1 MPSCRSA
8 LRDLRARAAAAI
20 LLWSVLGGV
29 FVQRIISLEVNVG
42 RVGRPVHSRR
52 AQPEHEACPLI
63 SPVSGSRCRIR
74 RILLL
79 LGLLVGAS
87 SSAVLAD
94 DTADALLQRGLYF
107 SDLYNWRVALPYFTE
122 SRKMFEAAGD
132 KRNAVYARL
141 GAIRAGAEPAP
152 LPKLSYML
160 DQELAANPLLQSD
173 IELRM
178 FCLIVKGDF
187 DGESDTP
194 AMRRDWTEVASLTQ
208 ALGNTKWQHGAQ
220 GQLGFAD
227 FCDGDLPGAQRNVAQ
242 ALIGATKTG
251 DIGGQIFYL
260 STTASG
266 LVLQGMNDQ
275 GNQYA
280 SRAIAI
286 ADANPDVGYPIIA
299 HQARLSAMVQLGQV
313 AAAQEELK
321 KLLARPEAQAS
332 DDQLSGLNSTAAQI
346 ARSQGDMPGAIA
358 YLNEAVRHSEIVGDT
373 HALPDFQSELS
384 DLYRMTGNLSQAE
397 VLARR
402 ASDSAQQAGYIPQIP
417 KLLHV
422 LAQIQVSRKEYEE
435 ADQTYDRAATIQ
447 DVMIGNSDSALGK
460 TALIKGVGDLYE
472 KHFGLIAEH
481 GGDPAKAFTVVERAR
496 GRVMTD
502 LLMSGDKTSPESLA
516 TEKNLAR
523 LRLQL
528 TAAHSDK
535 DIEKLREQIFL
546 AEQFRSVTPE
556 VSILKAR
563 EHQVITGQQLQG
575 SLSNSEALLE
585 YVVDDPVSYCL
596 VITRSSMRIV
606 KLPGKQALSSLVI
619 TYLNKLKGKER
630 ADDEARHLY
639 DLLLGGLPGL
649 QNAKQFI
656 IVRDGQLHLVPFDA
670 LVEPSGRY
678 VVECRTVVYAPSA
691 TSFFL
696 LRTSANRKSSTR
708 GLLAVGGVP
717 YQQSGT
723 KLGDLPSSR
732 DEALNADAALPN
744 PSNTLLLGKEAT
756 ETAFKKSVN
765 HRIIHLAVH
774 AIANGTSP
782 DQAAFI
788 LLSDPQHGEDGSL
801 YPSEIVQLP
810 LNADLVVLSACDTAV
825 GPVEGEEGISTLAR
839 AFLLAGTR
847 TVISTLW
854 TIDDDSTLYLMKV
867 FYAELARKK
876 FGPRKAVPY
885 YWAGLTLEGL
895 APPPIE
901 Q

>member
-1 MPSCRSA
+1 MKSTCGIR
-8 LRDLRARAAAAI
+8 RVI
-20 LLWSVLGGV
+20 LLVAGLLLAAS
-29 FVQRIISLEVNVG
+29 S
-42 RVGRPVHSRR
+42 
-52 AQPEHEACPLI
+52 
-63 SPVSGSRCRIR
+63 SPVS
-74 RILLL
+74 
-79 LGLLVGAS
+79 
-87 SSAVLAD
+87 AD
-94 DTADALLQRGLYF
+94 DAADTQLQRALYF
-107 SDLYNWRVALPYFTE
+107 SDLYNWRAARPYFIQ
-122 SRKMFEAAGD
+122 SQQMFEAAGD
-132 KRNAVYARL
+132 KRNALYARL

-152 LPKLSYML
+152 LLKLSYML

-173 IELRM
+173 KELRM

-194 AMRRDWTEVASLTQ
+194 AMRRDWTEVASLAQ
-208 ALGNTKWQHGAQ
+208 ALGNTKWQYRAQ

-227 FCDGDLPGAQRNVAQ
+227 FFDGDLPGAQRNVAQ

-275 GNQYA
+275 ANEYA

-286 ADANPDVGYPIIA
+286 AEENPDAGYPIIA

-313 AAAQEELK
+313 AAAQEQLK

-346 ARSQGDMPGAIA
+346 ARSQGDIPGAIA
-358 YLNEAVRHSEIVGDT
+358 YLSEALRHSELVGNT
-373 HALPDFQSELS
+373 HAIPQFQSDLS
-384 DLYRMTGNLSQAE
+384 DLYRLTGNLAQAE

-402 ASDSAQQAGYIPQIP
+402 AAESAQALGYMPLIP
-417 KLLHV
+417 KLLNV
-422 LAQIQVSRKEYEE
+422 LAQIQVSRKEYAE

-447 DVMIGNSDSALGK
+447 DVMIGNADSALGK

-481 GGDPAKAFTVVERAR
+481 GGDPTKGFTVVEQAR

-528 TAAHSDK
+528 TEAHSDK
-535 DIEKLREQIFL
+535 DIEKLRDQIFL
-546 AEQFRSVTPE
+546 AEQSRSVTPD

-563 EHQVITGQQLQG
+563 EHQVITSRQLQD
-575 SLSNSEALLE
+575 SLSSSEALLE
-585 YVVDDPVSYCL
+585 YVVDDPSSYCL
-596 VITRSSMRIV
+596 VITRTSIRIV
-606 KLPGKQALSSLVI
+606 KLPAKETLSPLVVA
-619 TYLNKLKGKER
+619 YLDKLKAKER

-639 DLLLGGLPGL
+639 GVLLGALPGL
-649 QNAKQFI
+649 EGAKQFI

-678 VVECRTVVYAPSA
+678 VVESRTVVYAPSA

-696 LRTSANRKSSTR
+696 LRSAAKRKSSAQ
-708 GLLAVGGVP
+708 GVLAVGGVP

-723 KLGDLPSSR
+723 GLGDLPSSR
-732 DEALNADAALPN
+732 DEAVGAAAALPN

-765 HRIIHLAVH
+765 HRVIHLAVH
-774 AIANGTSP
+774 AIANNTSP
-782 DQAAFI
+782 DRAALV

-810 LNADLVVLSACDTAV
+810 LDADLVVLSACDTAV
-825 GPVEGEEGISTLAR
+825 GPIEGEEGISTLAR

-847 TVISTLW
+847 TVVSTLW

-867 FYAELARKK
+867 FYAELARKRSVPEALRVAKRSMLKK
-876 FGPRKAVPY
+876 FGPSKAVPY
-885 YWAGLTLEGL
+885 YWAGITVEGF
-895 APPPIE
+895 APAPTE
-901 Q
+901 

>member
-1 MPSCRSA
+1 
-8 LRDLRARAAAAI
+8 
-20 LLWSVLGGV
+20 
-29 FVQRIISLEVNVG
+29 
-42 RVGRPVHSRR
+42 
-52 AQPEHEACPLI
+52 
-63 SPVSGSRCRIR
+63 
-74 RILLL
+74 
-79 LGLLVGAS
+79 
-87 SSAVLAD
+87 
-94 DTADALLQRGLYF
+94 
-107 SDLYNWRVALPYFTE
+107 
-122 SRKMFEAAGD
+122 
-132 KRNAVYARL
+132 
-141 GAIRAGAEPAP
+141 
-152 LPKLSYML
+152 ML

-173 IELRM
+173 KELRM

-194 AMRRDWTEVASLTQ
+194 AMRRDWTEVASLAQ
-208 ALGNTKWQHGAQ
+208 ALGNTKWQYRAQ
-220 GQLGFAD
+220 GQIGFAD
-227 FCDGDLPGAQRNVAQ
+227 FFDGDLPGAQRNVAQ

-275 GNQYA
+275 ANEYA

-286 ADANPDVGYPIIA
+286 AEANPDAGYPIIA

-346 ARSQGDMPGAIA
+346 ARSQGDIPGAIA
-358 YLNEAVRHSEIVGDT
+358 YLSEALRHSELVGNT
-373 HALPDFQSELS
+373 HAIPQFQSDLS
-384 DLYRMTGNLSQAE
+384 DLYRLTGNLAQAE

-402 ASDSAQQAGYIPQIP
+402 AAESAQALGYMPLIP
-417 KLLHV
+417 KLLNV
-422 LAQIQVSRKEYEE
+422 LAQIQVSRKEYGE

-447 DVMIGNSDSALGK
+447 DVMIGNADSALGK

-481 GGDPAKAFTVVERAR
+481 GGDPTKGFTVVEQAR

-528 TAAHSDK
+528 TEAHSDK
-535 DIEKLREQIFL
+535 DIEKLRDQIFL
-546 AEQFRSVTPE
+546 AEQSRSVTPD

-563 EHQVITGQQLQG
+563 EHQVITSRQLQD
-575 SLSNSEALLE
+575 SLSSSEALLE
-585 YVVDDPVSYCL
+585 YVVDDPSSYCL
-596 VITRSSMRIV
+596 VITRTSIRIV
-606 KLPGKQALSSLVI
+606 KLPAKETLSPLVVA
-619 TYLNKLKGKER
+619 YLDKLKAKER

-639 DLLLGGLPGL
+639 GVLLGALPGL
-649 QNAKQFI
+649 EGAKQFI

-678 VVECRTVVYAPSA
+678 VVESRTVVYAPSA

-696 LRTSANRKSSTR
+696 LRSAAKRKSSAQ
-708 GLLAVGGVP
+708 GVLAVGGVP

-723 KLGDLPSSR
+723 GLGDLPSSR
-732 DEALNADAALPN
+732 DEAVGAAAALPN

-765 HRIIHLAVH
+765 HRVIHLAVH
-774 AIANGTSP
+774 AIANNTSP
-782 DQAAFI
+782 DRAALV

-810 LNADLVVLSACDTAV
+810 LDADLVVLSACDTAV
-825 GPVEGEEGISTLAR
+825 GPIEGEEGISTLAR

-847 TVISTLW
+847 TVVSTLW

-876 FGPRKAVPY
+876 SVPEALRVAKRSMLNKFGPSKAVPY
-885 YWAGLTLEGL
+885 YWAGLTVEGF
-895 APPPIE
+895 APAPTE
-901 Q
+901 

>member
-1 MPSCRSA
+1 VP
-8 LRDLRARAAAAI
+8 
-20 LLWSVLGGV
+20 
-29 FVQRIISLEVNVG
+29 RIISPEVNVG
-42 RVGRPVHSRR
+42 WVGRHFQSRD
-52 AQPEHEACPLI
+52 AQPEREAFPL
-63 SPVSGSRCRIR
+63 VSSVRMSRR
-74 RILLL
+74 RIPRIILS
-79 LGLLVGAS
+79 LGLLVAAS
-87 SSAVLAD
+87 SFAVLAD
-94 DTADALLQRGLYF
+94 DVADTLLQRGLYF
-107 SDLYNWRVALPYFTE
+107 SDLYNWHAARPYFTK
-122 SRKMFEAAGD
+122 SQQMFETAGD
-132 KRNAVYARL
+132 KRNALYARL
-141 GAIRAGAEPAP
+141 GAIRAGADPAP
-152 LPKLSYML
+152 IPELSYRL

-173 IELRM
+173 KELRM

-194 AMRRDWTEVASLTQ
+194 AMRRDWTEVVTLAR
-208 ALGNTKWQHGAQ
+208 ALGNTKWEYRAQ

-227 FCDGDLPGAQRNVAQ
+227 FHDGDLPGAQRNVAQ

-251 DIGGQIFYL
+251 DIGGEIFYL
-260 STTASG
+260 SATAYG
-266 LVLQGMNDQ
+266 LTKQGMNDQ
-275 GNQYA
+275 SIQYA
-280 SRAIAI
+280 DRAIAI
-286 ADANPDVGYPIIA
+286 ADANPDAGYPIVA
-299 HQARLSAMVQLGQV
+299 HQARLLAMVQAGQIG
-313 AAAQEELK
+313 AAQEELK
-321 KLLARPEAQAS
+321 KLLNRPEAQAS
-332 DDQLSGLNSTAAQI
+332 EDQLSELNSTASQI
-346 ARSQGDMPGAIA
+346 ARSQGDLPRAIA
-358 YLNEAVRHSEIVGDT
+358 YLSEALRHAEIIDNKN
-373 HALPDFQSELS
+373 AIPQFQSELS
-384 DLYRMTGNLSQAE
+384 DLYRLSGNLSQAE

-402 ASDSAQQAGYIPQIP
+402 AAESAQALGYIPLIP
-417 KLLHV
+417 KLLNV

-447 DVMIGNSDSALGK
+447 DVMIGNANSSLGK

-481 GGDPAKAFTVVERAR
+481 SGDPIKAFTVVEQAR

-516 TEKNLAR
+516 TEKNIAR

-535 DIEKLREQIFL
+535 DIEKLRDEIFL

-563 EHQVITGQQLQG
+563 EHQVITARQLQD
-575 SLSNSEALLE
+575 SLSISEALLE
-585 YVVDDPVSYCL
+585 YVVDDPASYCL
-596 VITRSSMRIV
+596 VITRTSMRIV
-606 KLPGKQALSSLVI
+606 QLPGKQALSSLVI

-630 ADDEARHLY
+630 TDDARHLY
-639 DLLLGGLPGL
+639 DVLLGGLPGL
-649 QNAKQFI
+649 QGAKQFI

-678 VVECRTVVYAPSA
+678 VVESRTVVYVPSA

-696 LRTSANRKSSTR
+696 LRTAANRKSSAR

-723 KLGDLPSSR
+723 KLGDLPSSS
-732 DEALNADAALPN
+732 DEALNAVAALPN
-744 PSNTLLLGKEAT
+744 PSNTLLLGNEAT
-756 ETAFKKSVN
+756 ETAFKQSVN
-765 HRIIHLAVH
+765 RRIIHLAVH
-774 AIANGTSP
+774 AIANNSSP
-782 DQAAFI
+782 DRAALI

-810 LNADLVVLSACDTAV
+810 LDADLVVLSACDTAV

-839 AFLLAGTR
+839 AFLLAGAR
-847 TVISTLW
+847 TVVSTLW

-876 FGPRKAVPY
+876 SAPEALRVAKRNMLKKFGPRKAIPY
-885 YWAGLTLEGL
+885 YWAGLSLEGL

>member
-1 MPSCRSA
+1 
-8 LRDLRARAAAAI
+8 
-20 LLWSVLGGV
+20 
-29 FVQRIISLEVNVG
+29 VQTTISLEVNAGWVEQ
-42 RVGRPVHSRR
+42 PVHSRR
-52 AQPEHEACPLI
+52 TQPEDEAFPLT
-63 SPVSGSRCRIR
+63 SSVDVSRRRIL

-87 SSAVLAD
+87 SSAAVAD
-94 DTADALLQRGLYF
+94 DTADTLLQRGLYF
-107 SDLYNWRVALPYFTE
+107 SDLYNWRAARPYFTK
-122 SRKMFEAAGD
+122 SQQLFEAAGD
-132 KRNAVYARL
+132 KRNALYARL

-173 IELRM
+173 KELRM

-194 AMRRDWTEVASLTQ
+194 AMRRDWTEVASLAQ
-208 ALGNTKWQHGAQ
+208 ALGGTQWQYRAQ

-227 FCDGDLPGAQRNVAQ
+227 FYDGDLPGAQRNVAQ

-275 GNQYA
+275 ATQYA
-280 SRAIAI
+280 DRAIAI
-286 ADANPDVGYPIIA
+286 ADANPDAGYPIIA
-299 HQARLSAMVQLGQV
+299 HQARLSAMIQIGQV

-384 DLYRMTGNLSQAE
+384 DLYRLTGNPSQAE
-397 VLARR
+397 MLARR
-402 ASDSAQQAGYIPQIP
+402 AAESAQAGGYIPQIP
-417 KLLHV
+417 KLLNV
-422 LAQIQVSRKEYEE
+422 LAQIQVSREEYAE
-435 ADQTYDRAATIQ
+435 ANQTYDRAATIQ
-447 DVMIGNSDSALGK
+447 DVMIGNADSALGK

-472 KHFGLIAEH
+472 KHFSLIAEH
-481 GGDPAKAFTVVERAR
+481 GGDPAKAFTVVEQAR

-528 TAAHSDK
+528 TEAHSDK
-535 DIEKLREQIFL
+535 DIEKLRDQVFL

-563 EHQVITGQQLQG
+563 EHQVVTGRQLQS

-585 YVVDDPVSYCL
+585 YVVDDPASYCL
-596 VITRSSMRIV
+596 VITRASMRIV
-606 KLPGKQALSSLVI
+606 KLPGKGKLSSLVI

-639 DLLLGGLPGL
+639 DVLLGGLPGL

-670 LVEPSGRY
+670 LVEPPGRY
-678 VVECRTVVYAPSA
+678 VVESRTVVYAPSA

-696 LRTSANRKSSTR
+696 LRTAANRKSSAR

-717 YQQSGT
+717 YQQTGT

-732 DEALNADAALPN
+732 DEALDAAAALPN
-744 PSNTLLLGKEAT
+744 PSNTLLLGNEAT
-756 ETAFKKSVN
+756 ETAFKQSVN
-765 HRIIHLAVH
+765 RRIIHLAVH
-774 AIANGTSP
+774 AIANNTSP
-782 DQAAFI
+782 DRAALV

-810 LNADLVVLSACDTAV
+810 LDADLVVLSACDTAV
-825 GPVEGEEGISTLAR
+825 GPIEGEEGISTLAR
-839 AFLLAGTR
+839 AFLLAGAR
-847 TVISTLW
+847 TVVSTLW
-854 TIDDDSTLYLMKV
+854 TINDDSTLYLMKV
-867 FYAELARKK
+867 FYGELARKKSAPEALRVAKKSMLKK

-885 YWAGLTLEGL
+885 YWAGLTVEGL
-895 APPPIE
+895 APPPIG

>member
-1 MPSCRSA
+1 MG
-8 LRDLRARAAAAI
+8 
-20 LLWSVLGGV
+20 W
-29 FVQRIISLEVNVG
+29 
-42 RVGRPVHSRR
+42 VGRPFHFGGP
-52 AQPEHEACPLI
+52 PEHEAFTVI
-63 SPVSGSRCRIR
+63 SSVRMSRRRIR
-74 RILLL
+74 HSILLIVAL
-79 LGLLVGAS
+79 LLAAS
-87 SSAVLAD
+87 SSAVVAD
-94 DTADALLQRGLYF
+94 DTADTLLQRGLYF
-107 SDLYNWRVALPYFTE
+107 SDLYNWRAALPYFTK
-122 SRKMFEAAGD
+122 SRQMFEGAGD
-132 KRNAVYARL
+132 KRNALYARL

-173 IELRM
+173 KELRM

-194 AMRRDWTEVASLTQ
+194 AMRRDWTEVSSLAH
-208 ALGNTKWQHGAQ
+208 ALGNTKWQYRAQ

-227 FCDGDLPGAQRNVAQ
+227 FYDGDLPGAQRNVAQ

-266 LVLQGMNDQ
+266 LVLQGMSDEAT
-275 GNQYA
+275 QYA

-286 ADANPDVGYPIIA
+286 ADANPDAGYPIIA

-346 ARSQGDMPGAIA
+346 ARSQGDMPGAIS
-358 YLNEAVRHSEIVGDT
+358 YLSEALRHSEIVGDT
-373 HALPDFQSELS
+373 HAIPEFQSELS
-384 DLYRMTGNLSQAE
+384 DLYRLTGNLSQAE

-402 ASDSAQQAGYIPQIP
+402 ATESAQAGGYIPQIP
-417 KLLHV
+417 KLLNV
-422 LAQIQVSRKEYEE
+422 LAQIQVSRKEYVE
-435 ADQTYDRAATIQ
+435 ADATYDRASTIQ
-447 DVMIGNSDSALGK
+447 DVMIGNADSALGK

-481 GGDPAKAFTVVERAR
+481 GGDSAKAFTVVEQAR

-528 TAAHSDK
+528 TEVHSDK
-535 DIEKLREQIFL
+535 DVQKLRDQIFL
-546 AEQFRSVTPE
+546 TEQFRSVTPE

-563 EHQVITGQQLQG
+563 EHQVITGRQLQS

-585 YVVDDPVSYCL
+585 YVVDDPASYCL
-596 VITRSSMRIV
+596 VITRTSMRIA
-606 KLPGKQALSSLVI
+606 KLPAKEALSSLVI

-639 DLLLGGLPGL
+639 DVLLGGLPGL
-649 QNAKQFI
+649 QGAKQFI

-678 VVECRTVVYAPSA
+678 VVESRTVVYAPSA

-696 LRTSANRKSSTR
+696 LRTAAKRKSSAR

-717 YQQSGT
+717 YQQTGT

-732 DEALNADAALPN
+732 DEALDAVAALPN
-744 PSNTLLLGKEAT
+744 PSNTLLLGNEAT
-756 ETAFKKSVN
+756 ETALKQSVN
-765 HRIIHLAVH
+765 RRIIHLAVH
-774 AIANGTSP
+774 AIANNTSP
-782 DQAAFI
+782 DQAALI

-810 LNADLVVLSACDTAV
+810 LDADLVVLSACDTAV

-839 AFLLAGTR
+839 AFLLAGAR
-847 TVISTLW
+847 TVVSTLW

-876 FGPRKAVPY
+876 SAPEALRVAKKSMLKKFGPRKAVPY
-885 YWAGLTLEGL
+885 YWAGFTVEGL

>member
-1 MPSCRSA
+1 MG
-8 LRDLRARAAAAI
+8 
-20 LLWSVLGGV
+20 W
-29 FVQRIISLEVNVG
+29 
-42 RVGRPVHSRR
+42 VGRPFHFGGP
-52 AQPEHEACPLI
+52 PEHEAFTVI
-63 SPVSGSRCRIR
+63 SSVRMSRRRIR
-74 RILLL
+74 HSILLIVAL
-79 LGLLVGAS
+79 LLAAS
-87 SSAVLAD
+87 SSAVVAD
-94 DTADALLQRGLYF
+94 DTADTLLQRGLYF
-107 SDLYNWRVALPYFTE
+107 SDLYNWRAALPYFTK
-122 SRKMFEAAGD
+122 SRQMFEGAGD
-132 KRNAVYARL
+132 KRNALYARL

-173 IELRM
+173 KELRM

-194 AMRRDWTEVASLTQ
+194 AMRRDWTEVSSLAH
-208 ALGNTKWQHGAQ
+208 ALGNTKWQYRAQ

-227 FCDGDLPGAQRNVAQ
+227 FYDGDLPGAQRNVAQ

-266 LVLQGMNDQ
+266 LVLQGMSDEAT
-275 GNQYA
+275 QYA

-286 ADANPDVGYPIIA
+286 ADANPDAGYPIIA

-346 ARSQGDMPGAIA
+346 ARSQGDMPGAIS
-358 YLNEAVRHSEIVGDT
+358 YLSEALRHSEIVGDT
-373 HALPDFQSELS
+373 HAIPEFQSELS
-384 DLYRMTGNLSQAE
+384 DLYRLTGNLSQAE

-402 ASDSAQQAGYIPQIP
+402 ATESAQAGGYIPQIP
-417 KLLHV
+417 KLLNV
-422 LAQIQVSRKEYEE
+422 LAQIQVSRKEYVE
-435 ADQTYDRAATIQ
+435 ADATYDRASTIQ
-447 DVMIGNSDSALGK
+447 DVMIGNADSALGK

-481 GGDPAKAFTVVERAR
+481 GGDSAKAFTVVEQAR

-528 TAAHSDK
+528 TEVHSDK
-535 DIEKLREQIFL
+535 DVQKLRDQIFL
-546 AEQFRSVTPE
+546 TEQFRSVTPE

-563 EHQVITGQQLQG
+563 EHQVITGRQLQS

-585 YVVDDPVSYCL
+585 YVVDDPASYCL
-596 VITRSSMRIV
+596 VITRTSMRIA
-606 KLPGKQALSSLVI
+606 KLPAKEALSSLVI

-639 DLLLGGLPGL
+639 DVLLGGLPGL
-649 QNAKQFI
+649 QGAKQFI

-678 VVECRTVVYAPSA
+678 VVESRTVVYAPSA

-696 LRTSANRKSSTR
+696 LRTAAKRKSSAR

-717 YQQSGT
+717 YQQTGT

-732 DEALNADAALPN
+732 DEALDAVAALPN
-744 PSNTLLLGKEAT
+744 PSNTLLLGNEAT
-756 ETAFKKSVN
+756 ETALKQSVN
-765 HRIIHLAVH
+765 RRIIHLAVH
-774 AIANGTSP
+774 AIANNTSP
-782 DQAAFI
+782 DRAALV

-810 LNADLVVLSACDTAV
+810 LDADLVVLSACDTAV

-839 AFLLAGTR
+839 AFLLAGAR
-847 TVISTLW
+847 TVVSTLW

-876 FGPRKAVPY
+876 SAPEALRVAKKSMLKKFGPRKAVPY
-885 YWAGLTLEGL
+885 YWAGFTVEGL

>member
-1 MPSCRSA
+1 
-8 LRDLRARAAAAI
+8 
-20 LLWSVLGGV
+20 
-29 FVQRIISLEVNVG
+29 
-42 RVGRPVHSRR
+42 
-52 AQPEHEACPLI
+52 
-63 SPVSGSRCRIR
+63 
-74 RILLL
+74 
-79 LGLLVGAS
+79 
-87 SSAVLAD
+87 
-94 DTADALLQRGLYF
+94 
-107 SDLYNWRVALPYFTE
+107 
-122 SRKMFEAAGD
+122 
-132 KRNAVYARL
+132 
-141 GAIRAGAEPAP
+141 
-152 LPKLSYML
+152 ML

-173 IELRM
+173 KELRM

-194 AMRRDWTEVASLTQ
+194 AMRRDWTEVASLAQ
-208 ALGNTKWQHGAQ
+208 ALGNTKWQYRAQ

-227 FCDGDLPGAQRNVAQ
+227 FYEGDLPGAQRNVAQ

-275 GNQYA
+275 ANQYA

-286 ADANPDVGYPIIA
+286 ADANPDAGYPMIA
-299 HQARLSAMVQLGQV
+299 HQARLSAMIQLGQV

-321 KLLARPEAQAS
+321 KLLARPEAQSS

-384 DLYRMTGNLSQAE
+384 DLYRLTGNLSQAE
-397 VLARR
+397 ALARR
-402 ASDSAQQAGYIPQIP
+402 AAESAQAGGYIPQIP
-417 KLLHV
+417 KLLSV

-447 DVMIGNSDSALGK
+447 DVMIGNANSALGK

-481 GGDPAKAFTVVERAR
+481 GGDPAKAFTVVEQAR

-528 TAAHSDK
+528 TEAHSDK
-535 DIEKLREQIFL
+535 DVEKLRDQIFL

-563 EHQVITGQQLQG
+563 EHQVITARQLQS

-596 VITRSSMRIV
+596 VITRTSMRIV
-606 KLPGKQALSSLVI
+606 KLPGKQELSSLVI
-619 TYLNKLKGKER
+619 TYLNKLKAKER
-630 ADDEARHLY
+630 ADEEARHLY
-639 DLLLGGLPGL
+639 NVLLGGLPGL
-649 QNAKQFI
+649 EGAKQFI

-670 LVEPSGRY
+670 LVEPQGRY
-678 VVECRTVVYAPSA
+678 VVESRTVVYAPSA

-696 LRTSANRKSSTR
+696 LRAAANHKSSAR

-717 YQQSGT
+717 YQQSRTG
-723 KLGDLPSSR
+723 LADLPSSR
-732 DEALNADAALPN
+732 DEALGAAAALPN
-744 PSNTLLLGKEAT
+744 RSNTLLLGNEAT

-774 AIANGTSP
+774 AITNNTSP
-782 DQAAFI
+782 DRAALI
-788 LLSDPQHGEDGSL
+788 LLSDPKHGEDGSL

-810 LNADLVVLSACDTAV
+810 LDADLVILSACDTAV

-839 AFLLAGTR
+839 AFLLAGAR
-847 TVISTLW
+847 TVVSTLW

-876 FGPRKAVPY
+876 STPEALRVAKKSMLKKFGPRKAVPY
-885 YWAGLTLEGL
+885 YWAGFTVEGL

>member
-1 MPSCRSA
+1 MKSTYGICRV
-8 LRDLRARAAAAI
+8 I
-20 LLWSVLGGV
+20 LLVAGLLLAAS
-29 FVQRIISLEVNVG
+29 S
-42 RVGRPVHSRR
+42 
-52 AQPEHEACPLI
+52 
-63 SPVSGSRCRIR
+63 SPVS
-74 RILLL
+74 
-79 LGLLVGAS
+79 
-87 SSAVLAD
+87 AD
-94 DTADALLQRGLYF
+94 DAADTQLQRALYF
-107 SDLYNWRVALPYFTE
+107 SDLYNWRAARPYFIK
-122 SRKMFEAAGD
+122 SQQMFEAAGD
-132 KRNAVYARL
+132 KRNALYARL

-152 LPKLSYML
+152 LLKLSYML

-173 IELRM
+173 KELRM

-194 AMRRDWTEVASLTQ
+194 AMRRDWTEVASLAQ
-208 ALGNTKWQHGAQ
+208 ALGNTKWQYRAQ

-227 FCDGDLPGAQRNVAQ
+227 FFDGDLPGAQRNVAQ
-242 ALIGATKTG
+242 ALIGATKIG
-251 DIGGQIFYL
+251 DTGGQIFYL

-275 GNQYA
+275 ANQYA

-286 ADANPDVGYPIIA
+286 AEANPDAGYPIIA

-321 KLLARPEAQAS
+321 KLLDRPEAKAS
-332 DDQLSGLNSTAAQI
+332 DDQLSELNSTAAQI

-358 YLNEAVRHSEIVGDT
+358 YLSEALRHSELVGNT
-373 HALPDFQSELS
+373 HAIPQFQSDLS
-384 DLYRMTGNLSQAE
+384 DLYRLTGNLAQAE

-402 ASDSAQQAGYIPQIP
+402 AAESAQALGYIPLIP
-417 KLLHV
+417 KLLNV
-422 LAQIQVSRKEYEE
+422 LAQIQVSRKEYAE

-447 DVMIGNSDSALGK
+447 DVMIGKADSALGK

-481 GGDPAKAFTVVERAR
+481 GGDPTKGFTVVEQAR

-516 TEKNLAR
+516 TEKNLGR

-528 TAAHSDK
+528 TEAHSEK
-535 DIEKLREQIFL
+535 DIEKLRDQIFL
-546 AEQFRSVTPE
+546 AEQSRSVTPE

-563 EHQVITGQQLQG
+563 EHQVITSRQLQD

-585 YVVDDPVSYCL
+585 YVVDDPASYCL
-596 VITRSSMRIV
+596 VITRTSIRIV
-606 KLPGKQALSSLVI
+606 KLPAKEALSSLVI
-619 TYLNKLKGKER
+619 AYLDKLKAKER

-639 DLLLGGLPGL
+639 DVLLGGLPGL
-649 QNAKQFI
+649 QDAKQFI

-678 VVECRTVVYAPSA
+678 VVEFRTVVYAPSA

-696 LRTSANRKSSTR
+696 LRTAAKRKSSAQ
-708 GLLAVGGVP
+708 GVLAVGGVP

-723 KLGDLPSSR
+723 GLGDLPSSR
-732 DEALNADAALPN
+732 DEALGAAAALLN

-774 AIANGTSP
+774 AIANNVSP
-782 DQAAFI
+782 DRAALV
-788 LLSDPQHGEDGSL
+788 LLSDPQHGEDGFL

-810 LNADLVVLSACDTAV
+810 LDADLVVLSACDTAV
-825 GPVEGEEGISTLAR
+825 GPIEGEEGISTLAR
-839 AFLLAGTR
+839 SFLLAGTR
-847 TVISTLW
+847 TVVSTLW

-867 FYAELARKK
+867 FYAELARKRSVPEALRVAKRSMLKK
-876 FGPRKAVPY
+876 FGPSKAVPY
-885 YWAGLTLEGL
+885 YWAGLTVEGL

-901 Q
+901 HYKEKH

>member
-1 MPSCRSA
+1 MSRRRIRHS
-8 LRDLRARAAAAI
+8 I
-20 LLWSVLGGV
+20 LLIV
-29 FVQRIISLEVNVG
+29 
-42 RVGRPVHSRR
+42 
-52 AQPEHEACPLI
+52 A
-63 SPVSGSRCRIR
+63 
-74 RILLL
+74 LLL
-79 LGLLVGAS
+79 AAS
-87 SSAVLAD
+87 SSAVVAD
-94 DTADALLQRGLYF
+94 DTADTLLQRGLYF
-107 SDLYNWRVALPYFTE
+107 SDLYNWRAALPYFTK
-122 SRKMFEAAGD
+122 SRQMFEGAGD
-132 KRNAVYARL
+132 KRNALYARL

-173 IELRM
+173 KELRM

-194 AMRRDWTEVASLTQ
+194 AMRRDWTEVSSLAH
-208 ALGNTKWQHGAQ
+208 ALGNTKWQYRAQ

-227 FCDGDLPGAQRNVAQ
+227 FYDGDLPGAQRNVAQ

-266 LVLQGMNDQ
+266 LVLQGMSDEAT
-275 GNQYA
+275 QYA

-286 ADANPDVGYPIIA
+286 ADANPDAGYPIIA

-346 ARSQGDMPGAIA
+346 ARSQGDMPGAIS
-358 YLNEAVRHSEIVGDT
+358 YLSEALRHSEIVGDT
-373 HALPDFQSELS
+373 HAIPEFQSELS
-384 DLYRMTGNLSQAE
+384 DLYRLTGNLSQAE

-402 ASDSAQQAGYIPQIP
+402 ATESAQAGGYIPQIP
-417 KLLHV
+417 KLLNV
-422 LAQIQVSRKEYEE
+422 LAQIQVSRKEYVE
-435 ADQTYDRAATIQ
+435 ADATYDRASTIQ
-447 DVMIGNSDSALGK
+447 DVMIGNADSALGK

-481 GGDPAKAFTVVERAR
+481 GGDSAKAFTVVEQAR

-528 TAAHSDK
+528 TEVHSDK
-535 DIEKLREQIFL
+535 DVQKLRDQIFL
-546 AEQFRSVTPE
+546 TEQFRSVTPE

-563 EHQVITGQQLQG
+563 EHQVITGRQLQS

-585 YVVDDPVSYCL
+585 YVVDDPASYCL
-596 VITRSSMRIV
+596 VITRTSMRIA
-606 KLPGKQALSSLVI
+606 KLPAKEALSSLVI

-639 DLLLGGLPGL
+639 DVLLGGLPGL
-649 QNAKQFI
+649 QGAKQFI

-678 VVECRTVVYAPSA
+678 VVESRTVVYAPSA

-696 LRTSANRKSSTR
+696 LRTAAKRKSSAR

-717 YQQSGT
+717 YQQTGT

-732 DEALNADAALPN
+732 DEALDAVAALPN
-744 PSNTLLLGKEAT
+744 PSNTLLLGNEAT
-756 ETAFKKSVN
+756 ETALKQSVN
-765 HRIIHLAVH
+765 RRIIHLAVH
-774 AIANGTSP
+774 AIANNTSP
-782 DQAAFI
+782 DQAALI

-810 LNADLVVLSACDTAV
+810 LDADLVVLSACDTAV

-839 AFLLAGTR
+839 AFLLAGAR
-847 TVISTLW
+847 TVVSTLW

-876 FGPRKAVPY
+876 SAPEALRVAKKSMLKKFGPRKAVPY
-885 YWAGLTLEGL
+885 YWAGFTVEGL

>member
-1 MPSCRSA
+1 M
-8 LRDLRARAAAAI
+8 LRILR
-20 LLWSVLGGV
+20 LV
-29 FVQRIISLEVNVG
+29 VNVG
-42 RVGRPVHSRR
+42 WLGLPFHSQG
-52 AQPEHEACPLI
+52 AQPEHEAFPLI
-63 SPVSGSRCRIR
+63 SSVRMSRRR
-74 RILLL
+74 TPRILLMVV
-79 LGLLVGAS
+79 GLLVAAS
-87 SSAVLAD
+87 GSAVLAD
-94 DTADALLQRGLYF
+94 DTADALLQRALYL
-107 SDLYNWRVALPYFTE
+107 SNLYNWRAARPYFTK
-122 SRKMFEAAGD
+122 SQQLFEAAVD
-132 KRNAVYARL
+132 KRNALYARL
-141 GAIRAGAEPAP
+141 GAIRAGADPAP
-152 LPKLSYML
+152 IPELSYRL

-173 IELRM
+173 KELRM

-194 AMRRDWTEVASLTQ
+194 AMRRDWTEVASLAQ
-208 ALGNTKWQHGAQ
+208 ALGNTKWQYRAQ

-227 FCDGDLPGAQRNVAQ
+227 FYDGDLPGAQRNVAQ

-260 STTASG
+260 STTAGG
-266 LVLQGMNDQ
+266 LVLQSMNEQ
-275 GNQYA
+275 ATQYA
-280 SRAIAI
+280 DRAIAI
-286 ADANPDVGYPIIA
+286 ADANPDLGYPIIA

-346 ARSQGDMPGAIA
+346 ARSQGDMPGAIS
-358 YLNEAVRHSEIVGDT
+358 YLSEALRHSEIVGDT
-373 HALPDFQSELS
+373 HAIPEFQSELS
-384 DLYRMTGNLSQAE
+384 ELYRLTGNLSQAE

-402 ASDSAQQAGYIPQIP
+402 ATESAQAGGYIPQIP
-417 KLLHV
+417 KLLNV
-422 LAQIQVSRKEYEE
+422 LAQIQVSRKEYVE
-435 ADQTYDRAATIQ
+435 ADETYDRASTIQ
-447 DVMIGNSDSALGK
+447 DVMIGNADSALGK

-481 GGDPAKAFTVVERAR
+481 GGDPAKAFTVVEQAR

-523 LRLQL
+523 LRLRL
-528 TAAHSDK
+528 TEAHSDK
-535 DIEKLREQIFL
+535 DVAKLRDQIFL

-563 EHQVITGQQLQG
+563 EHQVITGRQLQN

-585 YVVDDPVSYCL
+585 YVVDDPASYCL
-596 VITRSSMRIV
+596 VITRTSMRIV
-606 KLPGKQALSSLVI
+606 KLPGKQELSSLVI

-639 DLLLGGLPGL
+639 DVLLGGLPGL
-649 QNAKQFI
+649 QGAKQFI

-678 VVECRTVVYAPSA
+678 VIESRTVVYAPSA

-696 LRTSANRKSSTR
+696 LRTAANRKSSAR

-732 DEALNADAALPN
+732 DEALGAAAALPN
-744 PSNTLLLGKEAT
+744 RSNTLLLGNEAT
-756 ETAFKKSVN
+756 EAAFKKSVD

-774 AIANGTSP
+774 AIANDTSP
-782 DQAAFI
+782 DRAAFI

-810 LNADLVVLSACDTAV
+810 LDADLVVLSACETAV
-825 GPVEGEEGISTLAR
+825 GPIEGEEGISTLAR

-847 TVISTLW
+847 TVVSTLW

-876 FGPRKAVPY
+876 SAPEALRVAKRSMLKRFGPRKAVPY
-885 YWAGLTLEGL
+885 FWAGFTLEGL
-895 APPPIE
+895 APPPME

>member
-1 MPSCRSA
+1 MCSCSCCDSVMVSCYMKSTYGICRV
-8 LRDLRARAAAAI
+8 I
-20 LLWSVLGGV
+20 LLVAGLLLAAS
-29 FVQRIISLEVNVG
+29 S
-42 RVGRPVHSRR
+42 
-52 AQPEHEACPLI
+52 
-63 SPVSGSRCRIR
+63 SPVS
-74 RILLL
+74 
-79 LGLLVGAS
+79 
-87 SSAVLAD
+87 AD
-94 DTADALLQRGLYF
+94 DAADTQLQRALYF
-107 SDLYNWRVALPYFTE
+107 SDLYNWRAARPYFIK
-122 SRKMFEAAGD
+122 SQQMFEAAGD
-132 KRNAVYARL
+132 KRNALYARL

-152 LPKLSYML
+152 LLKLSYML

-173 IELRM
+173 KELRM

-194 AMRRDWTEVASLTQ
+194 AMRRDWTEVASLAQ
-208 ALGNTKWQHGAQ
+208 ALGNTKWQYRAQ

-227 FCDGDLPGAQRNVAQ
+227 FFDGDLPGAQRNVAQ
-242 ALIGATKTG
+242 ALIGATKIG
-251 DIGGQIFYL
+251 DTGGQIFYL

-275 GNQYA
+275 ANQYA

-286 ADANPDVGYPIIA
+286 AEANPDAGYPIIA

-321 KLLARPEAQAS
+321 KLLDRPEAKAS
-332 DDQLSGLNSTAAQI
+332 DDQLSELNSTAAQI

-358 YLNEAVRHSEIVGDT
+358 YLSEALRHSELVGNT
-373 HALPDFQSELS
+373 HAIPQFQSDLS
-384 DLYRMTGNLSQAE
+384 DLYRLTGNLAQAE

-402 ASDSAQQAGYIPQIP
+402 AAESAQALGYIPLIP
-417 KLLHV
+417 KLLNV
-422 LAQIQVSRKEYEE
+422 LAQIQVSRKEYAE

-447 DVMIGNSDSALGK
+447 DVMIGKADSALGK

-481 GGDPAKAFTVVERAR
+481 GGDPTKGFTVVEQAR

-516 TEKNLAR
+516 TEKNLGR

-528 TAAHSDK
+528 TEAHSEK
-535 DIEKLREQIFL
+535 DIEKLRDQIFL
-546 AEQFRSVTPE
+546 AEQSRSVTPE

-563 EHQVITGQQLQG
+563 EHQVITSRQLQD

-585 YVVDDPVSYCL
+585 YVVDDPASYCL
-596 VITRSSMRIV
+596 VITRTSIRIV
-606 KLPGKQALSSLVI
+606 KLPAKEALSSLVI
-619 TYLNKLKGKER
+619 AYLDKLKAKER

-639 DLLLGGLPGL
+639 DVLLGGLPGL
-649 QNAKQFI
+649 QDAKQFI

-678 VVECRTVVYAPSA
+678 VVEFRTVVYAPSA

-696 LRTSANRKSSTR
+696 LRTAAKRKSSAQ
-708 GLLAVGGVP
+708 GVLAVGGVP

-723 KLGDLPSSR
+723 GLGDLPSSR
-732 DEALNADAALPN
+732 DEALGAAAALLN

-774 AIANGTSP
+774 AIANNVSP
-782 DQAAFI
+782 DRAALV
-788 LLSDPQHGEDGSL
+788 LLSDPQHGEDGFL

-810 LNADLVVLSACDTAV
+810 LDADLVVLSACDTAV
-825 GPVEGEEGISTLAR
+825 GPIEGEEGISTLAR
-839 AFLLAGTR
+839 SFLLAGTR
-847 TVISTLW
+847 TVVSTLW

-867 FYAELARKK
+867 FYAELARKRSVPEALRVAKRSMLKK
-876 FGPRKAVPY
+876 FGPSKAVPY
-885 YWAGLTLEGL
+885 YWAGLTVEGL

-901 Q
+901 HYKEKH